1 MKLNI
6 SLILLAAVSVLM
18 LSIAFLRAKK
28 TEHAPVNLPSQ
39 QQSKVGLKELSEPA
53 NSEPV
58 EAVENDENTEA
69 TFSSDEKAAMIEAA
83 LKNDDTGTNADAA
96 KFLHQMVEMGTASD
110 VLAALPRATF
120 FADSTTR
127 EIAHL
132 QQSLCRFQQD
142 EMAFEIIKYKFNLLF
157 KNVVE
162 IKPWQTI
169 CGAG

>member
-1 MKLNI
+1 MKLNV
-6 SLILLAAVSVLM
+6 SLILLAVVSVLM
-18 LSIAFLRAKK
+18 LSMALLRAKR
-28 TEHAPVNLPSQ
+28 TEHTPVKLPSQ

-58 EAVENDENTEA
+58 DAAENDEDTEA
-69 TFSSDEKAAMIEAA
+69 TFSSEEKAAMLETA
-83 LKNDDTGTNADAA
+83 LKNNETGTDADAA
-96 KFLHQMVEMGTASD
+96 KLLHQMVEMGTASD

-142 EMAFEIIKYKFNLLF
+142 EMAFEIIKHKFNLLF
-157 KNVVE
+157 KNVVD
-162 IKPWQTI
+162 IKPWQTL